1 MSNHPSKSL
10 NVIYRYGEVMQEVW
24 YSQGMEL
31 VEALVELVQKRA
43 HDVIEGKGGWT
54 KY

>member
-1 MSNHPSKSL
+1 MEAR
-10 NVIYRYGEVMQEVW
+10 YCYGEILQEVW

-31 VEALVELVQKRA
+31 VEALILSMPRRCEA
-43 HDVIEGKGGWT
+43 VIQAQGGWT